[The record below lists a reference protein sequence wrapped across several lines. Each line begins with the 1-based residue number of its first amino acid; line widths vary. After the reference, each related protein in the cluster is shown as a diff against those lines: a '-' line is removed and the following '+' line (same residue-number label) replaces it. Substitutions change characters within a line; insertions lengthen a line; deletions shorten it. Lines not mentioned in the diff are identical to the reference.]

1 MKFVAIISLYLVLAN
16 VFTESGSG
24 NSTNSVVYICTGP
37 KAETYH
43 RSKGCRGL
51 NKCSG
56 TIKALSIS
64 KTKEMGRRACKIC
77 Y

>member
-1 MKFVAIISLYLVLAN
+1 MKLLAIISLYLVLGN

-37 KAETYH
+37 KAETFH
-43 RSKGCRGL
+43 KSKGCRGL
-51 NKCSG
+51 NRCSG
-56 TIKALSIS
+56 SIKAIS
-64 KTKEMGRRACKIC
+64 MDKAKGMGRRACKIC

>member
-1 MKFVAIISLYLVLAN
+1 MKLLAIISLYLVLGN
-16 VFTESGSG
+16 VFTESVSG

-37 KAETYH
+37 KAETFH
-43 RSKGCRGL
+43 KSKGCRGL

-56 TIKALSIS
+56 NIRMIPLSKA
-64 KTKEMGRRACKIC
+64 KEIGRRACKIC

>member
-1 MKFVAIISLYLVLAN
+1 MKLLAIISLSLMLGN
-16 VFTESGSG
+16 VFTESVSD
-24 NSTNSVVYICTGP
+24 NSKNSVVYICTGP
-37 KAETYH
+37 KAETFH
-43 RSKGCRGL
+43 KHKDCSGL

-64 KTKEMGRRACKIC
+64 KAKEMGRRACKIC